1 METLIIVL
9 DWRKNLLKEKAFF
22 PRSGFE
28 TAFGRLEQRR
38 IKQGCICD
46 GWKLEVKSWKE
57 VGTFSELHHV
67 VIVLVTTGHAVNQMT
82 LFMMM
87 VKW

>member
-46 GWKLEVKSWKE
+46 GWKLEVGNMR
-57 VGTFSELHHV
+57 VGTFSE
-67 VIVLVTTGHAVNQMT
+67 
-82 LFMMM
+82 
-87 VKW
+87 

>member
-46 GWKLEVKSWKE
+46 GWNLEVGNMR

-82 LFMMM
+82 LFTMIMR
-87 VKW
+87 W